1 MSFIKIENLTHVYSK
16 GTPFQKV
23 AIDNINLEIDKG
35 DFIGII
41 GHTGCGKSTLIRH
54 MNGILTPSIGKI
66 FIDDVDIFLDK
77 KNRRDIRFKVGI
89 VFQYPEYQLFEETIF
104 KDIAF
109 GPKNMGLSKEEIEK
123 SVLKASEFVG
133 ISKDIL
139 DKSPFEISG
148 GQKRRVAIAG
158 VIAMNPEVLI
168 LDEPTAGL
176 DPNGRKLILDRIKFY
191 HEQTNNTVILVS
203 HSMED
208 IAMYSKKILVMNDSK
223 KYMYDKTENVFSMVD
238 KLESIGLSIPQI
250 SKIFL
255 KLKQKGIDVKT
266 DILTI
271 NQAVEYILSILNR
284 GEKC

>member
-66 FIDDVDIFLDK
+66 FIDGVDIFLDK

-139 DKSPFEISG
+139 GKSPFEISG

-223 KYMYDKTENVFSMVD
+223 KYMYDKTENIFSMVD

-255 KLKQKGIDVKT
+255 KLKQKGIDVRT
-266 DILTI
+266 DILTV
-271 NQAVEYILSILNR
+271 NQAVEHILSILNR